1 MYRIKYHLN
10 NISRL
15 EYFIVLVLLLEII
28 VLVWG
33 YSYIIPFFS
42 EAFFGTLTPVIKKII
57 EIISDRRRISV
68 EAKVLNGE
76 AAINKYILEF
86 FDRASTVEIVSHDAS
101 WIESSVDVQK
111 EIKRLVKKS
120 KTVDIWVGKKV
131 NGSKFKNLGM
141 NVKNYNSVTYKPNAR
156 FTIINRGRAGAE
168 QLAISTGT
176 NKEHEIYIFNNS
188 DHPYMIALAK
198 DILYL
203 LEGDD
208 RD

>member
-141 NVKNYNSVTYKPNAR
+141 NVKNYNSDTYKPNAR

-188 DHPYMIALAK
+188 DHLYMIALAK

>member
-1 MYRIKYHLN
+1 M
-10 NISRL
+10 
-15 EYFIVLVLLLEII
+15 
-28 VLVWG
+28 
-33 YSYIIPFFS
+33 IPFFS
-42 EAFFGTLTPVIKKII
+42 EFFFGTLTPVIKKFI

-68 EAKVLNGE
+68 EAKVFNGD

-101 WIESSVDVQK
+101 WIESSENVQK
-111 EIKRLVKKS
+111 EIKRLVKNS
-120 KTVDIWVGKKV
+120 ISVDIWIGKNV
-131 NGSKFKNLGM
+131 NGSKFKALGM
-141 NVKNYNSVTYKPNAR
+141 NVKNYNLDTYKPNAR

-198 DILYL
+198 DILSL
-203 LEGDD
+203 LEGND
-208 RD
+208 RN

>member
-131 NGSKFKNLGM
+131 NGSKFRNLGM
-141 NVKNYNSVTYKPNAR
+141 NVKNYNSDTYKPNAR

>member
-1 MYRIKYHLN
+1 M
-10 NISRL
+10 
-15 EYFIVLVLLLEII
+15 
-28 VLVWG
+28 
-33 YSYIIPFFS
+33 
-42 EAFFGTLTPVIKKII
+42 
-57 EIISDRRRISV
+57 
-68 EAKVLNGE
+68 
-76 AAINKYILEF
+76 
-86 FDRASTVEIVSHDAS
+86 
-101 WIESSVDVQK
+101 QK
-111 EIKRLVKKS
+111 QIKRLVKNS
-120 KTVDIWVGKKV
+120 ISVDIWIGKNV
-131 NGSKFKNLGM
+131 NGSKFKALGM
-141 NVKNYNSVTYKPNAR
+141 NVKNYNLDTFKPNAR

>member
-42 EAFFGTLTPVIKKII
+42 EAFFGTLTPVIKKNI

-141 NVKNYNSVTYKPNAR
+141 NVKNYNSDTYKPNAR

>member
-141 NVKNYNSVTYKPNAR
+141 NVKNYNSDTYKPNAR

>member
-1 MYRIKYHLN
+1 MGLFLYNSIFFRSFFWN
-10 NISRL
+10 FNS
-15 EYFIVLVLLLEII
+15 
-28 VLVWG
+28 G
-33 YSYIIPFFS
+33 Y
-42 EAFFGTLTPVIKKII
+42 KKII

-141 NVKNYNSVTYKPNAR
+141 NVKNYNSDTYKPNAR

>member
-10 NISRL
+10 NISTL
-15 EYFIVLVLLLEII
+15 EYIIVLLLILEII
-28 VLVWG
+28 ALVFG

-42 EAFFGTLTPVIKKII
+42 EVFFGTLTPIIKKFI
-57 EIISDRRRISV
+57 EIISDRRRISL
-68 EAKVLNGE
+68 ESKVFNGD

-86 FDRASTVEIVSHDAS
+86 FERASTVEIVSHDAS
-101 WIESSVDVQK
+101 WIESSENVQK
-111 EIKRLVKKS
+111 EIKRLVKNSKS
-120 KTVDIWVGKKV
+120 VDIWIGKNV
-131 NGSKFKNLGM
+131 NGNKFKALGM
-141 NVKNYNSVTYKPNAR
+141 NVKNYNLDTYKPNAR

-198 DILYL
+198 DILSL
-203 LEGDD
+203 LEGND
-208 RD
+208 RN

>member
-28 VLVWG
+28 VFVWG

-141 NVKNYNSVTYKPNAR
+141 NVKNYNSDTYKPNAR

-203 LEGDD
+203 LEGND

>member
-86 FDRASTVEIVSHDAS
+86 VEIVSHDAS

-141 NVKNYNSVTYKPNAR
+141 NVKNYNSDTYKPNAR